1 MKVNTSNKYGKRNGD
16 FKAGSRPGGIHKFA
30 RGNALSHKTKKEEE
44 ELERFRKHK
53 KLNNYA
59 RLCRAEGI
67 TSDRV
72 NVNKNKIKEL
82 DGNGVPIRK
91 VLPEKHDNNPFKAS
105 QEKANKNKLEKIES
119 INNRNNQLQEK
130 ISKDKIREQ
139 NKKIHMKRTKKGQ
152 PILHNQINSILSKLQ
167 SEN

>member
-1 MKVNTSNKYGKRNGD
+1 MKVDTSNKYGKRNGD
-16 FKAGSRPGGIHKFA
+16 FKAGSRPGIHKFS

-59 RLCRAEGI
+59 RLCRSEGI
-67 TSDRV
+67 ISDRV
-72 NVNKNKIKEL
+72 NVSKDRVKEL
-82 DGNGVPIRK
+82 DSNGIPLRK
-91 VLPEKHDNNPFKAS
+91 ILPEKKDNNPFKAS

-119 INNRNNQLQEK
+119 INNRNKQLQDK
-130 ISKDKIREQ
+130 ISKDKKREE
-139 NKKIHMKRTKKGQ
+139 NKKLHMKRTKKGQ

-167 SEN
+167 SGN